1 MRIGVPKETA
11 VNERRVALTPEVE
24 DRVVKS
30 GLTVLVERDAG
41 AAASFGDDGY
51 RAAGATVVAT
61 AAEMFGQSDVVLK
74 VQPPSTDEVRL
85 CRAGAALVAVFQ
97 PSAQREAVSEL
108 AARHVTAFSL
118 ALLPRITRAQPM
130 DVLSSQA
137 TVAGYKAVLLAAAA
151 TGRFFP
157 MLVTA
162 AGTLPPARALVLGA
176 GVAGLQAIATAR
188 RLGAVVSVFDVR
200 PAVKEQ
206 VESLGAKFLELEIG
220 ESAETAGGYAKQLS
234 DETHRRELAVIA
246 RHVKDAGIVI
256 TTAAIP
262 GTRAPIL
269 ITAEAVRGMKPG
281 SVIVDR
287 AAAGAGR
294 LLVDAVRVRA
304 GDLHRA
310 GGDPP
315 GLPAAL
321 HAAHV
326 AHQRDLRHRR
336 GRVDRRRRRRLS
348 QGDPHP
354 RRGRALRLH
363 DEHRQRVPHYGPDAE
378 DVQEA
383 MTHGVAQFAA
393 VLATVLFIFS
403 LHWMNDPKTARHAVV
418 AGVTAMLVAVLATWI
433 QPEIVHH
440 GWVVLAIVAGFI
452 VGVPLSRVPLTA
464 VPQRTAL
471 SHAFGGLAAGLVGVA
486 EYYLWLGER
495 SAQLTPNAWD

>member
-11 VNERRVALTPEVE
+11 VNERRVALTPEVA

-30 GLTVLVERDAG
+30 GLAVLVERDAG
-41 AAASFGDDGY
+41 AAASFSDDGY

-61 AAEMFGQSDVVLK
+61 AAEIFGQSDVVLK

-157 MLVTA
+157 MLV
-162 AGTLPPARALVLGA
+162 LGA

-188 RLGAVVSVFDVR
+188 RLGAVVSAFDVR

-234 DETHRRELAVIA
+234 DETHRRELAFIA
-246 RHVKDAGIVI
+246 QHVKDADIVI

-262 GTRAPIL
+262 GMRAPIL

-281 SVIVDR
+281 SVIVDL
-287 AAAGAGR
+287 AAETGGNCELTEPGSDVIRNGVVIIGPANLPSTLPVHASQMYAR
-294 LLVDAVRVRA
+294 NISSFLL
-304 GDLHRA
+304 
-310 GGDPP
+310 
-315 GLPAAL
+315 
-321 HAAHV
+321 HV
-326 AHQRDLRHRR
+326 VKD
-336 GRVDRRRRRRLS
+336 G
-348 QGDPHP
+348 
-354 RRGRALRLH
+354 ALRLDFE
-363 DEHRQRVPHYGPDAE
+363 DEITRDTCV
-378 DVQEA
+378 
-383 MTHGVAQFAA
+383 THAGEVR
-393 VLATVLFIFS
+393 
-403 LHWMNDPKTARHAVV
+403 KT
-418 AGVTAMLVAVLATWI
+418 
-433 QPEIVHH
+433 
-440 GWVVLAIVAGFI
+440 
-452 VGVPLSRVPLTA
+452 
-464 VPQRTAL
+464 
-471 SHAFGGLAAGLVGVA
+471 
-486 EYYLWLGER
+486 
-495 SAQLTPNAWD
+495 